1 MYILDKIDAWSE
13 RHHPKWID
21 VLRILLGLI
30 LFYKGIYFISHT
42 QDIVV
47 MLANTRFDFLGI
59 TIAHYVVAAHIMGGL
74 LIMVGLLTRIAILF
88 QIPILL
94 GAVIFVNLPKGILSF
109 NSETELSILVLF
121 LLVFFLFEGSG
132 PLSIDEYIKKHP
144 EPEEK

>member
-21 VLRILLGLI
+21 VLRVLLGLV

-42 QDIVV
+42 DDIIV
-47 MLANTRFDFLGI
+47 MLKGTNVEFLAI

-74 LIMVGLLTRIAILF
+74 LIMIGLLTRVAILF

-94 GAVIFVNLPKGILSF
+94 GAVIFVNLPKGLLSF
-109 NSETELSILVLF
+109 KSETELSVLVLF

-132 PLSIDEYIKKHP
+132 PLSVDEYIKKHP
-144 EPEEK
+144 EEI